1 MFEKVTGLRLSALSL
16 ALMAATGQAQES
28 NEKLSQIEVIQVSA
42 QKRVE
47 NIQHVPIAISAFSDE
62 ALKKLGAENLNDL
75 GLYTP
80 GLETNNATATQTT
93 FNIRGITTN
102 DFGIGLDPA
111 VAVYID
117 GVYVGRRG
125 TSNLNFNDIERVEV
139 LKGPQGTLFGRNS
152 AAGAV
157 NIISKKADEET
168 EGNILLTLGRY
179 NKRKIEGMY
188 NFALA
193 DNLYLRSSVVHN
205 KRDGYVDVIGQQ
217 DHTGN
222 ENDWAFRTNLHWVIS
237 DQASADFRYD
247 VSNIDQDGRPA
258 ATLNKGYGKGDPYG
272 AVETD
277 LEDNNERRK
286 AKGLS
291 AEFNYDFGNM
301 LFTSIT
307 AHREFTRYNSME
319 DDGSAF
325 DRAYFNSVLDEEQ
338 EQFSQEFRLTGQT
351 EKLKWTVGAN
361 YFDEDIDQDTYV
373 NFLFQT
379 LDGFALTNAGFDP
392 STIKDIPRGYGMAGF
407 FMQLIPQDI
416 IMDIAQNSLLTPEQ
430 VYGVIALNNYNRPFS
445 ELSTSRSQTTSYA
458 AYADATY
465 ALTDKLDVTLGLRYS
480 VDEKTFDID
489 TAYQNVIDLGF
500 PGYAD
505 VPIGVVFSIP
515 TDSTQKD
522 KWNKLTPRFVL
533 DYQWNSDLMTYLSYA
548 EGFKSG
554 GYNTLGVAPPVKEE
568 TVKNLEVGMKSSWLD
583 DSVKLNVSV
592 FSYDYNDLQQHE
604 LDGPEGTVPTYN
616 LRNVDAKGKGIELET
631 QWQATDNLLLGI
643 NYGFLDTEYTK
654 WGLFP
659 WEDENNNTESLVG
672 EPISGMP
679 KHNLYLSADYFHY
692 MEAHTL
698 AFHLDYAYTSE
709 RQTIIDGPA
718 LAVLPYEPAS
728 IEGLTH
734 DNKIDSY
741 GIANARMTLMAEEA
755 NYQVSLYVDNL
766 FDENYLLA
774 IGGQAMAVGSPIAN
788 RGLPRMFGVKFS
800 YNF

>member
-1 MFEKVTGLRLSALSL
+1 MFERKTCLRLSALSL
-16 ALMAATGQAQES
+16 ALMAATGQAKQED
-28 NEKLSQIEVIQVSA
+28 EKLSQIEVIQVSA

-157 NIISKKADEET
+157 NIISKKADEESA
-168 EGNILLTLGRY
+168 GNVSLTLGRY
-179 NKRKIEGMY
+179 NKRKVEGMY
-188 NFALA
+188 NFALT
-193 DNLYLRSSVVHN
+193 DNLYLRSSFVHN
-205 KRDGYVDVIGQQ
+205 RRDGYVDVIGQQ
-217 DHTGN
+217 EHTGN
-222 ENDWAFRTNLHWVIS
+222 ENDWSFRTNLHWAIS
-237 DQASADFRYD
+237 DKASADFRYD

-258 ATLNKGYGKGDPYG
+258 ATLNSGYGKGNPYG
-272 AVETD
+272 AIESD

-286 AKGLS
+286 ASGLS
-291 AEFNYDFGNM
+291 AEFNYEFGDM

-307 AHREFTRYNSME
+307 ARREFTRYNSME

-325 DRAYFNSVLDEEQ
+325 DRAYFNSVLDEDQ
-338 EQFSQEFRLTGQT
+338 KQFSQELRLTGQS
-351 EKLKWTVGAN
+351 EKLKWTIGAN
-361 YFDEDIDQDTYV
+361 YFDEDIYQDTYV

-379 LDGFALTNAGFDP
+379 LDGFALTSAGLDP
-392 STIKDIPRGYGMAGF
+392 ATIPDIPRGYGMAGF
-407 FMQLIPQDI
+407 FMQIIPQDI
-416 IMDIAQNSLLTPEQ
+416 VLDIASKSLLTPEQ
-430 VYGVIALNNYNRPFS
+430 VYGVIALNNYNRPYS

-465 ALTDKLDVTLGLRYS
+465 AVTDKLDLTVGLRYS
-480 VDEKTFDID
+480 VDEKTFEID
-489 TAYQNVIDLGF
+489 TAYRNAIKLGF
-500 PGYAD
+500 PGYDDIPFGA
-505 VPIGVVFSIP
+505 VFSIP

-533 DYQWNSDLMTYLSYA
+533 DYQWNRDLMTYVSYA

-583 DSVKLNVSV
+583 GKVKLNVSL

-616 LRNVDAKGKGIELET
+616 LRNVDAKGKGIEFET
-631 QWQATDNLLLGI
+631 QWQATDNLLLSV
-643 NYGFLDTEYTK
+643 NYGLLETEYTK

-659 WEDENNNTESLVG
+659 WEDEDNNTESLVG

-679 KHNLYLSADYFHY
+679 KHNLYLAADYFHY
-692 MEAHTL
+692 MEEHTL
-698 AFHLDYAYTSE
+698 AFHVDYAYTSE

-718 LAVLPYEPAS
+718 LAVLPYDPAQ
-728 IEGLTH
+728 IEGLTP
-734 DNKIDSY
+734 DNKIDAY
-741 GIANARMTLMAEEA
+741 GIANARMTLIADEA
-755 NYQVSLYVDNL
+755 NYQVSLYVENL

-788 RGLPRMFGVKFS
+788 RALPRMFGVKFS
-800 YNF
+800 YDF